1 MVVLVY
7 KCYLRQQST
16 LLLLEGL
23 MLRHATIPNII
34 APQVE
39 VTRGN
44 NTLDI
49 SSTSWMRLKVDE
61 YLIDIDLTKALELQI
76 H

>member
-1 MVVLVY
+1 
-7 KCYLRQQST
+7 
-16 LLLLEGL
+16 
-23 MLRHATIPNII
+23 MLRHATIPNIT